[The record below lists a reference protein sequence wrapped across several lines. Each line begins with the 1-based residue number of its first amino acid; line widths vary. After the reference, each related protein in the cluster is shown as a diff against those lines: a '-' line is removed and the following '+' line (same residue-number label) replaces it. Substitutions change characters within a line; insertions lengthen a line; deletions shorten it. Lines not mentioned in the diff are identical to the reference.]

1 MCVRSVRV
9 QLHKQQMMN
18 FGFGHVSLLL
28 DTSNQAHIEHIV
40 EMLRT
45 KPTFPTD
52 DAPTDESVRI
62 DVL

>member
-1 MCVRSVRV
+1 
-9 QLHKQQMMN
+9 MMN
-18 FGFGHVSLLL
+18 FGFGHVSLIL